1 MQVVAAA
8 TSRHHSRHV
17 PSSDSPTARTPAPSL
32 QRLRRILA
40 ALEDGLVERR
50 AAVRLALLA
59 ALAGEHTLLVG
70 PPGTAKSLLARRLHL
85 AFAEGGYFERLLT
98 RFTVPEEL
106 FGPLSIRA
114 LEEDRYERQTEG
126 FLPRASIAFI
136 DEVFKANS
144 AILNALLTLLNEREF
159 DNGPRREPSPLV
171 TVIGAT
177 NAVPEDEEGEAFVDR
192 FLVRVPVAPVS
203 GEGFL
208 ALLAAGDAPPA
219 PLAEAVTEA
228 ERVALARA
236 AREVQLPAEVT
247 ALLAEARARLAADGL
262 YVSDRRWVKIAGL
275 LRVAA
280 AAEGRAAVACWDLWL
295 LPWCVAADPTR
306 LAAVGD
312 WLAARLGV
320 REALS
325 PPRLTRVVEAFEA
338 QLEAERQADDLDY
351 DDDGRLRLSD
361 EPTPVGDTK
370 GAAAAPRL
378 SFTRRRR
385 YGESHVA
392 ARRAQLD
399 DLDARVDAYLGELS
413 ARREELAAF
422 LRAGLWM
429 DEGFGAQA
437 AAALAGTVEAVAAL
451 RARARRARDGFE
463 ALPRLPADPG
473 LAPPPIAHE
482 PLETGS

>member
-1 MQVVAAA
+1 MRPGRAP
-8 TSRHHSRHV
+8 H
-17 PSSDSPTARTPAPSL
+17 DARTVSTSEIASAPDPAPPSPA
-32 QRLRRILA
+32 RLRRLLA

-50 AAVRLALLA
+50 PAVRLVLLA

-85 AFAEGGYFERLLT
+85 AFAGGGYFERLLT
-98 RFTVPEEL
+98 RYTVPEEL

-126 FLPRASIAFI
+126 FLPRASIAFV

-171 TVIGAT
+171 SVVGAT
-177 NAVPEDEEGEAFVDR
+177 NAVPEDEVGEAFFDR
-192 FLVRVPVAPVS
+192 FLVRVPVTPVS
-203 GEGFL
+203 GEGFR
-208 ALLAAGDAPPA
+208 ALLDAGDAPPA
-219 PLAEAVTEA
+219 RLEGAVSERERGALLAA
-228 ERVALARA
+228 ARA
-236 AREVQLPAEVT
+236 VAVPEEVI
-247 ALLAEARARLAADGL
+247 ALLAEVRGHLAAEGL
-262 YVSDRRWVKIAGL
+262 YVSDRRWVKLAGL

-280 AAEGRAAVACWDLWL
+280 AAERRPRVSPWDLWL
-295 LPWCVAADPTR
+295 VPWCVAPDAER
-306 LAAVGD
+306 QGRVAG

-320 REALS
+320 RVALS

-338 QLEAERQADDLDY
+338 QLEAERQADELDY
-351 DDDGRLRLSD
+351 DEAGRLRLGGD
-361 EPTPVGDTK
+361 PAAAVGDAK
-370 GAAAAPRL
+370 GGSAAPRL
-378 SFTRRRR
+378 GFTRRRR

-399 DLDARVDAYLGELS
+399 DLDRRIEGYLAELSERRDELAAYLGAALWIDEAFA
-413 ARREELAAF
+413 AR
-422 LRAGLWM
+422 
-429 DEGFGAQA
+429 A
-437 AAALAGTVEAVAAL
+437 AAALDGTVEAVAAL

-473 LAPPPIAHE
+473 VVPAPVAHE
-482 PLETGS
+482 PLGT

>member
-1 MQVVAAA
+1 MS
-8 TSRHHSRHV
+8 T
-17 PSSDSPTARTPAPSL
+17 PPTDAPSPPSPA
-32 QRLRRILA
+32 RLRALLA

-50 AAVRLALLA
+50 AAVRLAVLA

-85 AFAEGGYFERLLT
+85 AFAGGGYFERLLT

-171 TVIGAT
+171 AVIGAT
-177 NAVPEDEEGEAFVDR
+177 NAVPEDEVGEAFVDR
-192 FLVRVPVAPVS
+192 FLVRIPVAAVS
-203 GEGFL
+203 GEGFR
-208 ALLAAGDAPPA
+208 ALLDAGDLPPPRLDGA
-219 PLAEAVTEA
+219 ITEA
-228 ERVALARA
+228 ERAALGRA
-236 AREVQLPAEVT
+236 ARAVSIPEEVT
-247 ALLAEARARLAADGL
+247 ALLSEARARLAGDGL
-262 YVSDRRWVKIAGL
+262 YVSDRRWVKIAWL
-275 LRVAA
+275 LRSAA
-280 AAEGRAAVACWDLWL
+280 ATEGRAVVSRWDLWL
-295 LPWCVAADPTR
+295 LPWCVAADAGR

-312 WLAARLGV
+312 WLAARLGA

-351 DDDGRLRLSD
+351 DDAGRLRLTAD
-361 EPTPVGDTK
+361 PAAAVGDAK

-399 DLDARVDAYLGELS
+399 DLDARIDAYLAELS
-413 ARREELAAF
+413 AGREELAAF
-422 LRAGLWM
+422 LRGGLWM
-429 DEGFGAQA
+429 DEGFGARA
-437 AAALAGTVEAVAAL
+437 AAALAGTVEAVRAL
-451 RARARRARDGFE
+451 RARARRAREGFE

-473 LAPPPIAHE
+473 VVPAPVVHE